1 MSLFEV
7 KVSYWGSDEI
17 GATKKFRE
25 FYLVDAV
32 SCTDAEARIRAELDG
47 AKDLSV
53 QSVKELKSTFLE
65 NDEEEG
71 YIYKAKVS
79 SLSIDEKNGREIEE
93 VSTSYLRAADIQDA
107 LEAACEGEYA
117 CNVIALERTKYTGIV
132 I

>member
-79 SLSIDEKNGREIEE
+79 RLSIDEKTAGRLRRFPPPTSGPRIFRMHLRLHAK
-93 VSTSYLRAADIQDA
+93 VSTP
-107 LEAACEGEYA
+107 
-117 CNVIALERTKYTGIV
+117 VT
-132 I
+132 